1 MITKESKAVNKCCL
15 YASDFHLEMILLP
28 YIKERI
34 NKSSFIIITQNDLS
48 DTIRVLL
55 DRVNINKKEKQEILN
70 LNWKITNIEDIDYI
84 KESVKNDE
92 DIYIVINGDYNYIKD
107 VNINLKL
114 IDNNN
119 VHIIDCFNIN
129 DQNLNMNDIRNNYK
143 EVLNT
148 SKI

>member
-1 MITKESKAVNKCCL
+1 MITKESKAVKKCCL

-70 LNWKITNIEDIDYI
+70 LNWKITTIEDIDYI
-84 KESVKNDE
+84 KKSVKNDE

-107 VNINLKL
+107 VNINLKS